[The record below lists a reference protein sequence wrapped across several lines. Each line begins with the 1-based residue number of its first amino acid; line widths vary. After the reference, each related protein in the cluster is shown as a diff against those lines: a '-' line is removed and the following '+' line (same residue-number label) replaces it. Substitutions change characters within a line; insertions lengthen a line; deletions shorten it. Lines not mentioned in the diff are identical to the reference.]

1 METTAHI
8 EGSQEVILN
17 STTFGLAHVSATA
30 SVKFGVNL
38 EQRWHT
44 AEA

>member
-17 STTFGLAHVSATA
+17 STTLGLAHVSATA
-30 SVKFGVNL
+30 SVKFGLNL
-38 EQRWHT
+38 EQR
-44 AEA
+44 